1 MICGKS
7 DEEAGMEDRNS
18 ATAAGDLSE
27 AQRRQA
33 MTRFAV
39 LRPYL
44 EGNVPLACTARDAG
58 VPIRTVERWLTR
70 YRRGGLAGLTRRV
83 RGDVGTHRL
92 PPDLVT
98 LIEGMGLKKPRS
110 SAALIHRRVAKVAE
124 AEGWPS
130 PSYGTVHTILAQ
142 LDPAMVCLA
151 LDGSATFRDRY
162 ELIHRH
168 RAETPNAIWQ
178 ADHTMLD
185 ILILDEASK
194 PVRPWLTVIL
204 DDHSRAVAGTLAF
217 IGAPS
222 VLNTCLALRQA
233 IWRKADPAW
242 PVCGVPDIL
251 YVDHGS
257 DFTSHH
263 LDQAAAA
270 LHFQVVYSAVG
281 RPQGR
286 GKVERLFGTVNT
298 ELLPDLPGHLVGAT
312 PATAPRL
319 SLAEL
324 DRAVATFIAGTYNI
338 RVHSETD
345 KAPLEAWRREGF
357 LPRLPDS
364 LEELDLLLVMHARPR
379 VVQRDGIHFEGLRY
393 ISPTLA
399 SHVREPI
406 TIRYDPRDLSEIRVF
421 HRNQFL
427 CRAVSEEHAAKTV
440 TLKDIAAA
448 RRAHRRALRT
458 GINERVA
465 RVADFL
471 PGHADLA
478 QQATTDRP
486 ARPARIK
493 LLLYEEDGP

>member
-1 MICGKS
+1 
-7 DEEAGMEDRNS
+7 
-18 ATAAGDLSE
+18 
-27 AQRRQA
+27 
-33 MTRFAV
+33 
-39 LRPYL
+39 
-44 EGNVPLACTARDAG
+44 
-58 VPIRTVERWLTR
+58 
-70 YRRGGLAGLTRRV
+70 
-83 RGDVGTHRL
+83 
-92 PPDLVT
+92 
-98 LIEGMGLKKPRS
+98 
-110 SAALIHRRVAKVAE
+110 
-124 AEGWPS
+124 
-130 PSYGTVHTILAQ
+130 
-142 LDPAMVCLA
+142 
-151 LDGSATFRDRY
+151 
-162 ELIHRH
+162 
-168 RAETPNAIWQ
+168 
-178 ADHTMLD
+178 
-185 ILILDEASK
+185 
-194 PVRPWLTVIL
+194 
-204 DDHSRAVAGTLAF
+204 VAGTLAF

-222 VLNTCLALRQA
+222 VLNTCLALRHA
-233 IWRKADPAW
+233 IWHKADPAW

-263 LDQAAAA
+263 LDQVAAA
-270 LHFQVVYSAVG
+270 LHFQVVYSATG

-298 ELLPDLPGHLVGAT
+298 EILPDLPGHLVGVT

-324 DRAVATFIAGTYNI
+324 DRVIATFIVGTYNT

-345 KAPLEAWRREGF
+345 QAPLDAWRGQGF

-364 LEELDLLLVMHARPR
+364 LEELDLLLIMHAKPR

-458 GINERVA
+458 AINECVA

-478 QQATTDRP
+478 QQTTTTNRP
-486 ARPARIK
+486 TRAGRVK
-493 LLLYEEDGP
+493 LRLYEEDDR

>member
-1 MICGKS
+1 
-7 DEEAGMEDRNS
+7 MEDESNS
-18 ATAAGDLSE
+18 ATALVDLSE
-27 AQRRQA
+27 AQRRRA
-33 MTRFAV
+33 MTRFAM

-44 EGNVPLACTARDAG
+44 EGDVPLACAARDAG

-70 YRRGGLAGLTRRV
+70 YRRDGLAGLTRGI
-83 RGDVGTHRL
+83 RGDAGTHRL

-124 AEGWPS
+124 AKGWPS
-130 PSYGTVHTILAQ
+130 PSYGTVHAILAQ

-204 DDHSRAVAGTLAF
+204 DDHSRAVVGTLAF

-222 VLNTCLALRQA
+222 VLNTCLGLRQA

-242 PVCGVPDIL
+242 QVCGVPDVL

-263 LDQAAAA
+263 LDQVAAA

-298 ELLPDLPGHLVGAT
+298 ELLPDLPGYLVGVT
-312 PATAPRL
+312 PVTAPRL

-324 DRAVATFIAGTYNI
+324 DRAVTAFIVGTYNT

-345 KAPLEAWRREGF
+345 KAPLEAWRGEGF

-399 SHVREPI
+399 SHVREPV

-427 CRAVSEEHAAKTV
+427 CRAVSEEHAAKTI

-458 GINERVA
+458 AINERVA

-471 PGHADLA
+471 PGQAGLS
-478 QQATTDRP
+478 QQAATTDRP
-486 ARPARIK
+486 PRPTRIK
-493 LLLYEEDGP
+493 LRLYEEDGP

>member
-1 MICGKS
+1 MV
-7 DEEAGMEDRNS
+7 DTRLS
-18 ATAAGDLSE
+18 APALVDLSGT
-27 AQRRQA
+27 QRRQA
-33 MTRFAV
+33 MIRFAV
-39 LRPYL
+39 LQPHL
-44 EGNVPLACTARDAG
+44 EGNGPLARTARDAG
-58 VPIRTVERWLTR
+58 VPIRTAERWLML
-70 YRRGGLAGLTRRV
+70 YRRDGLAGLTRRV
-83 RGDVGTHRL
+83 RGDAGTHRL

-98 LIEGMGLKKPRS
+98 RIEGMGLKKPRS
-110 SAALIHRRVAKVAE
+110 SAASIHRRVAKLAK
-124 AEGWPS
+124 AEGWPL
-130 PSYGTVHTILAQ
+130 PSYGTVHAILAQ
-142 LDPAMVCLA
+142 LDPAMVSLA
-151 LDGSATFRDRY
+151 LDGPATFRDRY

-185 ILILDEASK
+185 IMILDEAGK

-204 DDHSRAVAGTLAF
+204 DDHSRAVTGTMVF

-222 VLNTCLALRQA
+222 VLNTCLALRHA
-233 IWRKADPAW
+233 IWRKTDPAW
-242 PVCGVPDIL
+242 PVCGVPDML
-251 YVDHGS
+251 YVDHGC
-257 DFTSHH
+257 DFTSNH
-263 LDQAAAA
+263 LDQVAAA
-270 LHFQVVYSAVG
+270 LRFQVVYSAVG

-286 GKVERLFGTVNT
+286 GKVERLFGTINT
-298 ELLPDLPGHLVGAT
+298 ELLPDLPGRLVGST

-324 DRAVATFIAGTYNI
+324 DHAVGAFIAGTYNMRI
-338 RVHSETD
+338 HSETN
-345 KAPLEAWRREGF
+345 KAPLEAWREQGF

-364 LEELDLLLVMHARPR
+364 LEELDLLLVMHAKPR

-399 SHVREPI
+399 SHVREPV

-440 TLKDIAAA
+440 TLKDIEAA

-458 GINERVA
+458 AINERVA

-471 PGHADLA
+471 PAHADPS
-478 QQATTDRP
+478 QQAPTTEQPTRP
-486 ARPARIK
+486 ARVK
-493 LLLYEEDGP
+493 LRLYEEDGS